1 MGLSAYGA
9 WVVRRGRMPNLRAL
23 TMGSSGSTVRGPNEG
38 VRMAGGS
45 SVVAAGA
52 VTDVLETDEAKS
64 VIATAQEAGS
74 IKAEEVALA
83 LGELELDAAQLD
95 EVFGALEEA
104 NVDVVTGGD
113 DEEEDTAARS
123 SQREVSTDALQ
134 LFLKDIGKVELL
146 TAPQEIEL
154 AKRIE
159 RGDDNAKRQMVEAN
173 LRLVVSI
180 AKRYRNQGLPFLD
193 LIQEGTIG
201 LVRAAEKFD
210 HRKGFKFSTY
220 ATWWIRQAVARA
232 LADKARTIRMPVHVV
247 EKLNKIVRTE
257 RKLRAELGREP
268 GSKEIAGELELT
280 IDEVDQIRR
289 SAQVPVSLEKP
300 VGDDEE
306 SEFGHFL
313 TDESAPLPEEAAAD
327 VLRKDALGRIL
338 HTLSTRERRV
348 LELRYGL
355 NGEQPRTLDEV
366 GRAFNVTR
374 ERIRQIE
381 NQSLKKLRALADAV
395 KLRDVA

>member
-1 MGLSAYGA
+1 MGQ
-9 WVVRRGRMPNLRAL
+9 
-23 TMGSSGSTVRGPNEG
+23 SGSTVRRPNEG

-45 SVVAAGA
+45 NTVAAGA

-64 VIATAQEAGS
+64 LIASAQEAGS
-74 IKAEEVALA
+74 IKADEVALA

-95 EVFGALEEA
+95 EVFSALEEA
-104 NVDVVTGGD
+104 QVEILNG
-113 DEEEDTAARS
+113 DEEDEQEGEAARS
-123 SQREVSTDALQ
+123 TQREVSTDALQ

-146 TAPQEIEL
+146 TAPQEVEL

-159 RGDDNAKRQMVEAN
+159 RGDDDAKRQMVEAN

-180 AKRYRNQGLPFLD
+180 AKKYRNQGLPFLD

-268 GSKEIAGELELT
+268 GSKEIARELDLT
-280 IDEVDQIRR
+280 IDEVEQIRR

-313 TDESAPLPEEAAAD
+313 TDESAPLPEEAAED

-338 HTLSTRERRV
+338 RTLSARERRV

-381 NQSLKKLRALADAV
+381 NQCLKKLRAVAEANA
-395 KLRDVA
+395 LRDVA

>member
-1 MGLSAYGA
+1 MSDQVY
-9 WVVRRGRMPNLRAL
+9 RGKHRADK
-23 TMGSSGSTVRGPNEG
+23 RGEA
-38 VRMAGGS
+38 VEQAGTAGQ
-45 SVVAAGA
+45 VAAAPAEA
-52 VTDVLETDEAKS
+52 VFEAL
-64 VIATAQEAGS
+64 IASAQESGQLAS
-74 IKAEEVALA
+74 DELAVAVD
-83 LGELELDAAQLD
+83 ELDLEPQQVD
-95 EVFGALEEA
+95 ELYRKLEELQIEVVEPVEEQ
-104 NVDVVTGGD
+104 VD
-113 DEEEDTAARS
+113 
-123 SQREVSTDALQ
+123 QREVSTEALQ
-134 LFLKDIGKVELL
+134 LFLKDIGKVDLL
-146 TAPQEIEL
+146 TAAQEIEL

-159 RGDDNAKRQMVEAN
+159 RGDDCAKREMVEAN

-247 EKLNKIVRTE
+247 EKLNKILRTE
-257 RKLRAELGREP
+257 RKLRAERGREP
-268 GSKEIAGELELT
+268 SSQEIAHELDLT
-280 IDEVDQIRR
+280 VDEVDQIRR
-289 SAQVPVSLEKP
+289 SAQTPVSLEKP

-306 SEFGHFL
+306 SEFGHFI
-313 TDESAPLPEEAAAD
+313 TDELAPQPEEVAED
-327 VLRKDALGRIL
+327 ILRKEALVKIL
-338 HTLSTRERRV
+338 GTLSERERRV

-366 GRAFNVTR
+366 GRTFQVTR

-381 NQSLKKLRALADAV
+381 NQSLKKLRALADSQ
-395 KLRDVA
+395 KLRVA